1 MGLFSKINAGLK
13 KTRGQMSS
21 AIDSLLH
28 GKSEVDDE
36 FFDGLEEALILADA
50 GVSAA
55 TDLVD
60 KLRTRGRKLRTA
72 QDVREALISDV
83 AAMFEGGE
91 AIDFVTKPSV
101 ILMIGVN
108 GAGKTTSL
116 GKLCAYWQAQGKSVI
131 LAAADTFRAAAAEQ
145 LEVWARRTNTPIIR
159 HKEGADPAA
168 VIFDAI
174 AAAKSRNVDVVLCD
188 TAGRLHNKKSLMDEL
203 AKIYRVIDRELPYAD
218 KEILLV
224 LDATTGMNA
233 VNQAKLFGEAANVT
247 GIVLTKLDGTAKGG
261 VVLAIRRELGLPVK
275 FVGVGEGVEDLRP
288 FDAMA
293 FARGL
298 FEEE

>member
-1 MGLFSKINAGLK
+1 MNMGLFSKINAGLK
-13 KTRGQMSS
+13 KTRGQM
-21 AIDSLLH
+21 ADFFL
-28 GKSEVDDE
+28 GKSEVNDDFYDE
-36 FFDGLEEALILADA
+36 LEETLILADT
-50 GVSAA
+50 GMSAA
-55 TDLVD
+55 TELVD
-60 KLRTRGRKLRTA
+60 KLRARGRKLRTTD
-72 QDVREALISDV
+72 DVREALIADIAQMLS
-83 AAMFEGGE
+83 GGE
-91 AIDFVTKPSV
+91 TVDFVTKPSV
-101 ILMIGVN
+101 ILVIGVN

-116 GKLCAYWQAQGKSVI
+116 GKLCLYLQSLDKTVI
-131 LAAADTFRAAAAEQ
+131 LAAAEQ
-145 LEVWARRTNTPIIR
+145 LEIWARRTDTPMIR

-174 AAAKSRNVDVVLCD
+174 AAAKSRNVDIVLCD

-203 AKIYRVIDRELPYAD
+203 SKIYRVIDRELPYSD
-218 KEILLV
+218 KEVLLV

-298 FEEE
+298 FEDEAM

>member
-13 KTRGQMSS
+13 KTRGQM
-21 AIDSLLH
+21 ANFFL
-28 GKSEVDDE
+28 GKSEVDDD
-36 FFDGLEEALILADA
+36 FYDGLEETLILADA
-50 GVSAA
+50 GMSAA
-55 TDLVD
+55 TELVD
-60 KLRTRGRKLRTA
+60 KLRARGRKLRTPE
-72 QDVREALISDV
+72 DVREALIADV
-83 AAMFEGGE
+83 AQMLSGGE
-91 AIDFVTKPSV
+91 SVDLVTRPAV

-116 GKLCAYWQAQGKSVI
+116 GKLCAHWHEQGKSVI

-145 LEVWARRTNTPIIR
+145 LEVWARRTDTPIIR

-168 VIFDAI
+168 VIYDAI
-174 AAAKSRNVDVVLCD
+174 AAAKARDLDIVLCD

-203 AKIYRVIDRELPYAD
+203 SKIYRVIDRELPYAD
-218 KEILLV
+218 KEVLLV

-275 FVGVGEGVEDLRP
+275 FIGVGEAVGDLRP
-288 FDAMA
+288 FDAEA

-298 FEEE
+298 FEDEAV